1 MLVVFLRISNRTMGF
16 CFIKNQVILKPI
28 ANCVTSSCGSAL
40 MHSRCPWRTF
50 FSFTKI
56 HMTWNAL
63 HFLFFFSL
71 SLCFRIKCAL
81 RTKWYSVNVRTSLRN
96 NIMLENQWQV
106 DSTDAYMCSSYASSK
121 NRCFQTYELFPKI

>member
-71 SLCFRIKCAL
+71 SLWFRIKCAL